1 MSIIMRIMF
10 RRNGMLQC
18 VSSSELQYVYNILLF
33 PSLFFFPL
41 SFLYFHVVIYSS
53 FHVILLANFV
63 WLVHLGYNP
72 NQLVFFLF
80 LFAALLVVN

>member
-1 MSIIMRIMF
+1 
-10 RRNGMLQC
+10 
-18 VSSSELQYVYNILLF
+18 
-33 PSLFFFPL
+33 LFFFPL